1 MADEHDLGRAGRER
15 EGALV
20 IGTCGDRGSLAARPA
35 GLALDRPACERVFVS
50 STEATIL
57 HADLDAFYA
66 SVEQRDNPRLL
77 GRPVIVGGGVV
88 LAASY
93 EAKARGVKT
102 AMGGWRALKLCPD
115 AIVVPARMSAYTQA
129 SRDVFAVFDDT
140 SPQVEALSIDE
151 AFLDV
156 RGMERIAGT
165 PEQIARKL
173 RRDVRERVGLP
184 ITVGVARTKFLAK
197 VASAQAK
204 PDGLRVVPPD
214 GELAFLHPLPIEAL
228 WGVGPATA
236 ERMRR
241 VGIET
246 VAQVAELDE
255 ASLVRLVGPG
265 AGRKLH
271 ALAHNRDPRRVVTGR
286 RRRSMGT
293 QRALGKRQR
302 SWDELDSILVAL
314 VDRLTRRLRKA
325 QRVCRTATLRM
336 RHLDWERS
344 TRSHTLTEA
353 TASTVTLLEALRE
366 LLADARPLIERRGL
380 TLLGIAL
387 SNLADASAVQLA
399 LPVDGR
405 SASALDTALDDVRE
419 RYGADAIKRAVL
431 VGRDEG
437 QQVPLLP
444 D

>member
-1 MADEHDLGRAGRER
+1 LQAVAGGRI
-15 EGALV
+15 L
-20 IGTCGDRGSLAARPA
+20 
-35 GLALDRPACERVFVS
+35 CERMFVS
-50 STEATIL
+50 TLATIL

-66 SVEQRDNPRLL
+66 SVEQRDDPRLR

-88 LAASY
+88 LACSY
-93 EAKARGVKT
+93 EAKACGVKT
-102 AMGGWRALKLCPD
+102 AMGGRRARRLCPD
-115 AIVVPARMSAYTQA
+115 AIVVPPRMSAYSEA

-151 AFLDV
+151 AFLDA
-156 RGMERIAGT
+156 RGMERIAGS

-204 PDGLRVVPPD
+204 PDGLLVVPPD

-236 ERMRR
+236 ARMRR

-246 VAQVAELDE
+246 VAEVAQLDE
-255 ASLVRLVGPG
+255 AALVTLLGAG

-271 ALAHNRDPRRVVTGR
+271 ALSHNRDPRPVVVGR

-293 QRALGKRQR
+293 QRALGLRQR
-302 SWDELDSILVAL
+302 SWAELDSTLVAL
-314 VDRLTRRLRKA
+314 VDRLCRRMRRA

-336 RHLDWERS
+336 RHLDFERS

-353 TASTVTLLEALRE
+353 TASTVTILSAFRE
-366 LLADARPLIERRGL
+366 LLGDARPLIERRGL
-380 TLLGIAL
+380 TLLGITL
-387 SNLADASAVQLA
+387 TNLADGSAVQLA
-399 LPVDGR
+399 LPVEGR
-405 SASALDTALDDVRE
+405 QASALDAALDDVRD
-419 RYGADAIKRAVL
+419 RYGSDAIKRAVL
-431 VGRDEG
+431 LGRDEG